1 MPRNLKQFNGNISLL
16 VNDHFVFSSF
26 SVKLHVR
33 TSCPPVVKALNVRQ
47 GQILQ
52 GIQDLGNH

>member
-1 MPRNLKQFNGNISLL
+1 MPRNLKQFNGNISLV

-52 GIQDLGNH
+52 GIQDLW